1 MECCKKEENEQLIWV
16 IKEQNGNFACR
27 SSIGKSS
34 NKKWQYIAFKTFSQE
49 ARGYTTKEYA
59 EKALDF
65 LNEKKVIAGFDFSFH
80 IECLNLEKI
89 IDEHIVFQDD
99 NLVVYEKEFSLT
111 PCNMIKIRMCSCYK
125 NFICKDNLVI

>member
-16 IKEQNGNFACR
+16 IKDQNGNFANR
-27 SSIGKSS
+27 SSISKSS

-49 ARGYTTKEYA
+49 ARGHTTKEYA

-65 LNEKKVIAGFDFSFH
+65 LNEKKAIAGFDFSFH

-89 IDEHIVFQDD
+89 IDEHMVFQGN
-99 NLVVYEKEFSLT
+99 NLVVYEKELSLT
-111 PCNMIKIRMCSCYK
+111 PCRMEKTCIFSC
-125 NFICKDNLVI
+125 FQNLVSLSAI

>member
-1 MECCKKEENEQLIWV
+1 MGCFKKEENEQLIWV
-16 IKEQNGNFACR
+16 IKDQDGNFANK

-49 ARGYTTKEYA
+49 ARGYTTKEYV

-80 IECLNLEKI
+80 IERLNLDKI
-89 IDEHIVFQDD
+89 IDEHMVFKGN
-99 NLVVYEKEFSLT
+99 NLVIYEKELSLT
-111 PCNMIKIRMCSCYK
+111 PCRMIKTRMCPCSQDL
-125 NFICKDNLVI
+125 ISASIV

>member
-16 IKEQNGNFACR
+16 IKDQDGNFANK

-65 LNEKKVIAGFDFSFH
+65 LNEKEVIAGFDFSFH
-80 IECLNLEKI
+80 IGCLDLEKI
-89 IDEHIVFQDD
+89 IDQHMVFQGD
-99 NLVVYEKEFSLT
+99 NLVRHEKELSLT
-111 PCNMIKIRMCSCYK
+111 PCRTVKTRMCPCSQ
-125 NFICKDNLVI
+125 NLVSSGAI

>member
-1 MECCKKEENEQLIWV
+1 MGCFKKEENEQLIWV
-16 IKEQNGNFACR
+16 IKDQDGNFANR

-59 EKALDF
+59 EKSLDF

-80 IECLNLEKI
+80 IERLNLEKI
-89 IDEHIVFQDD
+89 IDEH
-99 NLVVYEKEFSLT
+99 
-111 PCNMIKIRMCSCYK
+111 MIFKG
-125 NFICKDNLVI
+125 NNLVIYDKELSLNHCRMIKTRMCPCSQNIVSSSIV

>member
-1 MECCKKEENEQLIWV
+1 MGCFKKEENEQLIWV
-16 IKEQNGNFACR
+16 IKDQDGNFANK

-49 ARGYTTKEYA
+49 ARGYTTKEYV

-80 IECLNLEKI
+80 IERLNLDKI
-89 IDEHIVFQDD
+89 IDEHMIFKGN
-99 NLVVYEKEFSLT
+99 NLVIYEKELSLT
-111 PCNMIKIRMCSCYK
+111 PCRMVRTRMCPCSQDL
-125 NFICKDNLVI
+125 ISASIV